1 VEIQLCDD
9 VVDVVHLAFIVKRS
23 PLSL

>member
-1 VEIQLCDD
+1 LCDD
-9 VVDVVHLAFIVKRS
+9 VVDVVHLTFIVKHS

>member
-9 VVDVVHLAFIVKRS
+9 VVDVVHLTFIVKHS

>member
-1 VEIQLCDD
+1 MQLCDD